1 LCKAGVASNDY
12 PTLTNDTVVGYENKS
27 HITGVSDKRYYGQEA
42 LEQKKTLS
50 NPKVNRE
57 KITEIIFEKFG
68 ASGFYLA
75 KDAVL
80 TLLGTERT
88 TGIVLHSG
96 HGVTYSVTVNEG
108 NVVPNTIRQMDIAG
122 GDVNEYLIQLLNK
135 NTNNSINKK
144 DHNAVKYI
152 KEHVCEV
159 MSSTVIR
166 NKSIIKYFSPEGK
179 CFQVGEERYEC
190 MEILFNPGLLGQ
202 YCDSFTL
209 SFMLIFSF
217 FLALTGIHRMIY
229 DSIMNSDIDIRQQ
242 LCSNIVLSGGK
253 VSLFHFNI
261 NTFLFFV
268 GTTKAN
274 GIIQRLDEDIHALME
289 HNFQINIAG
298 TSEGEKLIWKGGKN
312 LASSDSFKQLYI
324 TKQEFDKYGKY
335 VINENFDKTI

>member
-1 LCKAGVASNDY
+1 MDMQVVIIDCGSGLCKAGVASNDY

-68 ASGFYLA
+68 FYLA
-75 KDAVL
+75 KSAVL

-96 HGVTYSVTVNEG
+96 HGVKYSVTVNEG
-108 NVVPNTIRQMDIAG
+108 NVAPNTLRQMDSAG

-135 NTNNSINKK
+135 NTNNSVNKK
-144 DHNAVKYI
+144 DRNAVKYI

-179 CFQVGEERYEC
+179 CFQVGEERYE
-190 MEILFNPGLLGQ
+190 
-202 YCDSFTL
+202 S
-209 SFMLIFSF
+209 
-217 FLALTGIHRMIY
+217 LTGIHRMIY
-229 DSIMNSDIDIRQQ
+229 DPIMNSDIDIRQQ
-242 LCSNIVLSGGK
+242 LCSNIALSG
-253 VSLFHFNI
+253 
-261 NTFLFFV
+261 

-274 GIIQRLDEDIHALME
+274 GIIQRPDGYIHALMG

-312 LASSDSFKQLYI
+312 LASSYSFKQLYLGLSKI
-324 TKQEFDKYGKY
+324 
-335 VINENFDKTI
+335 